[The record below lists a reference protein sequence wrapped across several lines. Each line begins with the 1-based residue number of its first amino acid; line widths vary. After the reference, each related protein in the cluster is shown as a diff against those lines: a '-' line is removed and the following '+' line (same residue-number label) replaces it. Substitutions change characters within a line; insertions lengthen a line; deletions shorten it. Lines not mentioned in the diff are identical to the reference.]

1 MTDSFHDIVF
11 PNGGV
16 TVLMMALFSL
26 TVNLF
31 GVPLY
36 LAIID
41 YEDRI
46 NRQSTLLTRLS
57 TAICRI
63 YLCWTPIALVD
74 IFRYKTVTKLVLA
87 MLYNSGQ
94 IVKINWFFF
103 ADLPQEFSW
112 AHGFAHYTFILSI
125 SCSKLYWSYLCLK
138 NLFTSASYEMLRFCL
153 FLKKIWL
160 WPFYGLYLLA
170 LVYFL
175 PS

>member
-1 MTDSFHDIVF
+1 MFSLEQVYPSRQRVKSKSVIMTVIYFLSGERPSLNRMLSSNFSYLLQYLLFTSYIILRLDLEITISAFSKKSIKKSTWNMRDIFHDIVF

-16 TVLMMALFSL
+16 TVLLMALFSL

-74 IFRYKTVTKLVLA
+74 IFRYKTVT
-87 MLYNSGQ
+87 
-94 IVKINWFFF
+94 
-103 ADLPQEFSW
+103 
-112 AHGFAHYTFILSI
+112 ILSH
-125 SCSKLYWSYLCLK
+125 
-138 NLFTSASYEMLRFCL
+138 
-153 FLKKIWL
+153 
-160 WPFYGLYLLA
+160 
-170 LVYFL
+170 
-175 PS
+175 